1 MESLGAAL
9 ETSGHSLDM
18 ESNDFDMPR
27 ARIAEASESKV
38 LFATDRR
45 TLQPDLVG
53 RPTSLRNCPASF
65 SALLRL
71 WRYEAGL
78 TLKDVAG
85 AVGVSKPTVWSW
97 EKGKARPGRDKWHAL
112 AMALG
117 VAPDV
122 LASAAK
128 NSALANVISSDPE
141 FEGHDRDALIAQ
153 GRAMIAKAYN
163 VTSSAVRILVE
174 V

>member
-97 EKGKARPGRDKWHAL
+97 EKGKARPAVINGMRSPWHWGL
-112 AMALG
+112 RL
-117 VAPDV
+117 
-122 LASAAK
+122 
-128 NSALANVISSDPE
+128 
-141 FEGHDRDALIAQ
+141 
-153 GRAMIAKAYN
+153 
-163 VTSSAVRILVE
+163 TSLPLQQRIVRWLT
-174 V
+174 